1 MLATGVMAST
11 AGSPIVERSMM
22 KVWTSCLGGERL
34 VSFRFIRVGPWSLP
48 FEALLLNLQL
58 LWSFPL
64 LVISFRSS
72 NLCRTRRRSTM
83 ADYQMRSHGGKEA
96 YEDVGG
102 PLSPDDGILADE
114 AVRKD
119 AAGVVTGTEADAL
132 DMKRLGRA
140 QELRRN
146 FKSLSVLGLATT
158 TMSTWV
164 AMLLTSTFSLING
177 GLAGTIWLYL
187 ATWICTFSLAASLA
201 EMASM
206 AVCRS
211 AMDTTCLKC
220 NADLCLSL

>member
-1 MLATGVMAST
+1 
-11 AGSPIVERSMM
+11 
-22 KVWTSCLGGERL
+22 
-34 VSFRFIRVGPWSLP
+34 
-48 FEALLLNLQL
+48 
-58 LWSFPL
+58 
-64 LVISFRSS
+64 
-72 NLCRTRRRSTM
+72 M
-83 ADYQMRSHGGKEA
+83 ADYQMRSNGSKEA
-96 YEDVGG
+96 YGHVGAHDG
-102 PLSPDDGILADE
+102 SPMADE

-119 AAGVVTGTEADAL
+119 VSGLVTGNDADAM
-132 DMKRLGRA
+132 DMQRLGRQ

-206 AVCRS
+206 APTSGGQYREFEDRS
-211 AMDTTCLKC
+211 RACCTF
-220 NADLCLSL
+220 ADNEQTGYPNLRPEVRRNSCHTLSAGSQH

>member
-1 MLATGVMAST
+1 MV
-11 AGSPIVERSMM
+11 
-22 KVWTSCLGGERL
+22 
-34 VSFRFIRVGPWSLP
+34 
-48 FEALLLNLQL
+48 
-58 LWSFPL
+58 
-64 LVISFRSS
+64 
-72 NLCRTRRRSTM
+72 
-83 ADYQMRSHGGKEA
+83 DYQMRGKEP
-96 YEDVGG
+96 YEYSGG
-102 PLSPDDGILADE
+102 DMPPHMDMMADE

-119 AAGVVTGTEADAL
+119 ASESVTGTEADAM
-132 DMKRLGRA
+132 DMQRLGRA

-206 AVCRS
+206 YV
-211 AMDTTCLKC
+211 LV
-220 NADLCLSL
+220 DLALAKG